1 MAKPQ
6 IVAAP
11 NRGNYSVKGTPQG
24 ITIPKLPVAGSL
36 VKGKAG
42 VDFVYRPKGPKGA
55 GYYKKA
61 KPTPSIAGSQPMTG
75 TNASGATIATPPA
88 ATVAPATPFNWGN
101 AYTANA
107 QYQSTSPILAAG
119 QNQIGESSGL
129 VMRRDTNSSSPTYG
143 QPIYRLPSESAGSG
157 SVIASMGPDGG
168 FVYKDAAGNAVDVKG
183 LKIDYVPVA
192 SGQEGY
198 LQGALGGAAA
208 QSEVAQKSIANAAA
222 QSGARR
228 SGMRA
233 QGALA
238 ETGNLQGTQAG
249 ITQRAQGEYTANLGK
264 WAELYK
270 SIYGEL
276 LPNAAAM
283 APAPEVPAAPA
294 APVAPVTP
302 PVDTASSGSG
312 FVKTVTP
319 GASGALKGGAFT
331 DLIGNITLPR
341 NTSDKAIREA
351 LNNVLTSTKYK
362 LTAQQK
368 AYIKSLITGR
378 YKGNKK
384 Y

>member
-1 MAKPQ
+1 MARPQ
-6 IVAAP
+6 IRVP
-11 NRGNYSVKGTPQG
+11 NPNKTGTPKG
-24 ITIPKLPVAGSL
+24 MEGVRPGSPAAI
-36 VKGKAG
+36 KAG
-42 VDFVYRPKGPKGA
+42 YKPPKAIKPPKA
-55 GYYKKA
+55 
-61 KPTPSIAGSQPMTG
+61 PSAST
-75 TNASGATIATPPA
+75 ASGATIATPPA
-88 ATVAPATPFNWGN
+88 ATVAPAAPFNFGN

-107 QYQSTSPILAAG
+107 QYQSTAPSLAAA
-119 QNQIGESSGL
+119 QNVIGESSGL
-129 VMRRDTNSSSPTYG
+129 IMRRDTNSSSPTYG

-264 WAELYK
+264 WADLYR

-283 APAPEVPAAPA
+283 APAPEAPA
-294 APVAPVTP
+294 APVAPP
-302 PVDTASSGSG
+302 IDTASSGSG

-319 GASGALKGGAFT
+319 DAGGALTGGAGGEFM